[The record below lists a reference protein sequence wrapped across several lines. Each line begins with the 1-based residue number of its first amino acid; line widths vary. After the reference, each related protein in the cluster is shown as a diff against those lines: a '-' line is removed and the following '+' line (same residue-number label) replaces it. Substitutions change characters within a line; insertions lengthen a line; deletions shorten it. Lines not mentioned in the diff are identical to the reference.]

1 MINYSRRSFLRAS
14 LPLMLGSKAIESLK
28 AELRKFNVRYAL
40 SSAMY
45 GEMLLEDILPE
56 VSKAGCECIDI
67 WCKVHGNQREQITSM
82 GYEKAKILF
91 DRNNVLPAI
100 FTRYPLGP
108 FGLQEEI
115 KKLVNFSVLR
125 LLFVVQLDRQN

>member
-1 MINYSRRSFLRAS
+1 MDNYSRRSFLS
-14 LPLMLGSKAIESLK
+14 NPLPLMLGCKAIKSLK
-28 AELRKFNVRYAL
+28 AELRKFNIRYSL

-91 DRNNVLPAI
+91 DRNNVSPAI
-100 FTRYPLGP
+100 FTRYPLG
-108 FGLQEEI
+108 LSLI
-115 KKLVNFSVLR
+115 HI
-125 LLFVVQLDRQN
+125 